1 MNERYTPEQI
11 EQELKITLRNG
22 RYNARTTFYSD
33 FSIANRFG
41 ADAITDTFER
51 AFREWKDDII
61 YLTELSMVTNHFSW
75 EHSDNEELC
84 GIYCELYFRCR
95 DYAYGD
101 NFPEHEVFY
110 YYRCTD

>member
-1 MNERYTPEQI
+1 MDYNMNNLIPFIPPPE
-11 EQELKITLRNG
+11 
-22 RYNARTTFYSD
+22 Y
-33 FSIANRFG
+33 
-41 ADAITDTFER
+41 
-51 AFREWKDDII
+51 DII

-101 NFPEHEVFY
+101 NFPEHEVLY